1 MMDASLGFSAFM
13 GQITGPYNETV
24 WALAKANCEARG
36 QRLMT
41 IDSLEE
47 DDYVTNTLDPDFTYD
62 TIHFNYRK

>member
-1 MMDASLGFSAFM
+1 MADVSLAISAFM
-13 GQITGPYNETV
+13 GKITGPYNAAV
-24 WALAKANCEARG
+24 WALAKTNCEARG

-41 IDSLEE
+41 IDSQEE